1 MQDVS
6 RLLTAGS
13 HVFLDTGAYKAV
25 PNDNGICGLN
35 HGLTI
40 WCHQEDRGWKYNGEK
55 VVDVRVV

>member
-1 MQDVS
+1 M
-6 RLLTAGS
+6 LTAGS